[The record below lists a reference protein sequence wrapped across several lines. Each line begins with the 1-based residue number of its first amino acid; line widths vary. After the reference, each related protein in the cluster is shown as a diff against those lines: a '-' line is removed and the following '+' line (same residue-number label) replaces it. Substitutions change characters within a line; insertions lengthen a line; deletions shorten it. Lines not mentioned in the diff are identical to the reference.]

1 MREFKRLFCDCVIC
15 WRYLTGD
22 NKSRLISDQN
32 QLRYLALYH
41 TWTSPIMSARTT
53 RSQTK
58 TAQPSGP
65 SKAARA
71 GKAKQDA
78 GIAGED
84 LKDIARRLKEEMP
97 NMTAKDLKAIARL
110 ARSKEDSAAKKRLQ
124 GECDSVL
131 IQNASSCRDTQA
143 FRRTMPSC

>member
-1 MREFKRLFCDCVIC
+1 
-15 WRYLTGD
+15 
-22 NKSRLISDQN
+22 
-32 QLRYLALYH
+32 
-41 TWTSPIMSARTT
+41 MSARTT

-110 ARSKEDSAAKKRLQ
+110 ARSKEDSAA
-124 GECDSVL
+124 
-131 IQNASSCRDTQA
+131 
-143 FRRTMPSC
+143 